1 MGMLKRPTM
10 FIVWPNGSKFLDEI
24 LDILD
29 SEESLEI
36 IRVLKKEKYNMKKL
50 VRDVYKNDQVN
61 ALHII
66 GKVKYLKKISGAVT
80 FILCDETAPQIVI
93 RGEKS
98 NIVDSARVLKLKN
111 DIRLKFNTRLPNG
124 EISHN
129 HVVHSTDSEEEAL
142 RLLHMVEPTFLYNYN
157 ISALGGWGL
166 DGCSMQQG
174 LEVLQETVKCQNV
187 NIDSLKAVIIENH
200 GRGAEYIPLEDTPHF
215 KFLHGNKQPY
225 FRYISQ
231 HRGLGHKVYYSG
243 KKFETLLN
251 DALRDF
257 KTLPPVTVKIWGDKY
272 IIVDGL
278 HRAVIAKK
286 LGLNNINCWISD
298 E

>member
-1 MGMLKRPTM
+1 MGMLKRPTI
-10 FIVWPNGSKFLDEI
+10 FIVWPNGSKFLDDI
-24 LDILD
+24 LEILD
-29 SEESLEI
+29 SEENNEI
-36 IRVLKKEKYNMKKL
+36 IRIIKIENYNMNKL
-50 VRDVYKNDQVN
+50 VRNVYKNDQVN

-66 GKVKYLKKISGAVT
+66 GKVKYLKKITGPVT
-80 FILCDETAPQIVI
+80 FILCDETAPEMVI
-93 RGEKS
+93 RGEKN
-98 NIVDSARVLKLKN
+98 NIIDSARVLKLKN
-111 DIRLKFNTRLPNG
+111 DIRSRFNTRLSNG

-129 HVVHSTDSEEEAL
+129 HVVHSTDSEDEAL
-142 RLLHMVEPTFLYNYN
+142 RLLHMVEPTFLQNYKMST
-157 ISALGGWGL
+157 IGVWGC

-174 LEVLQETVKCQNV
+174 LEVIQETVKCQNV
-187 NIDSLKAVIIENH
+187 NIKLLKAVIIENH
-200 GRGAEYIPLEDTPHF
+200 GRNAEYIPLEDTPHF
-215 KFLHGNKQPY
+215 KFLNGNRQPY

-251 DALRDF
+251 VALRDF

-286 LGLNNINCWISD
+286 LGLININCWISD